1 MINTE
6 LVENFEV
13 FVTKLRVQIPQQSAL
28 NNNLINRILLYYLDS
43 NNNLIA
49 DSNVFLTTCSDET
62 NHSTQISLNELN
74 GNGVDLNLRTYE
86 NSTCAVR
93 VSLNK
98 PYSSLKRINQFIE
111 KFNVQQES
119 SARDNCELRY
129 ESSKTESRA
138 QYSPYSPYSP
148 YVAPYG

>member
-1 MINTE
+1 LDESLIKTE
-6 LVENFEV
+6 LMENFEV
-13 FVTKLRVQIPQQSAL
+13 FVTKLRVKIPQQSAL

-43 NNNLIA
+43 NNILIA

-62 NHSTQISLNELN
+62 NHSTQISLNKLMN
-74 GNGVDLNLRTYE
+74 GNVVDLNLKTYE

-93 VSLNK
+93 VSQNK

-129 ESSKTESRA
+129 ELSKTESRV
-138 QYSPYSPYSP
+138 PYSPYA
-148 YVAPYG
+148 APYG